1 MKLQQ
6 RVHNRQAG
14 HGDVIARNR
23 RRVQRAH
30 LLADDFLT
38 AQTYENRIVT
48 PESRLHGNI
57 AMQEMLIREIAHL
70 AGFLL
75 HKRTKLRRL
84 GRRKI
89 RQRRRRQKL
98 RNSNAYPRV
107 QQFLPRQPVM
117 QAAVQ
122 FAFVQ
127 NSFLRQVEFTAF
139 DETRAFSLSFEHGD
153 FHARATDI

>member
-1 MKLQQ
+1 
-6 RVHNRQAG
+6 
-14 HGDVIARNR
+14 
-23 RRVQRAH
+23 
-30 LLADDFLT
+30 
-38 AQTYENRIVT
+38 
-48 PESRLHGNI
+48 
-57 AMQEMLIREIAHL
+57 MQEMLIREIAHL